1 VDITCGNVWGK
12 VPCTVEF
19 TRIFCVF
26 EVVNLSRS
34 GLPLI
39 SFQLKPGEVVC
50 LRGPSGCGKTQ
61 LLRSLIDLDCNQG
74 QVRLQGEDRARI
86 PPTQWRK
93 RVALLPAESRW
104 WSATVAEHFPSEP
117 IDSLAELGF
126 DAGTAGWLVDRL
138 SSGEKQ
144 RLALLRLLANR
155 PEVLLLDEPTA
166 NLDADNISRVE
177 SLVRHYLDDAEACC
191 LWVSHDRSQC
201 DRIATRIL
209 DMDSNGLQVSE

>member
-1 VDITCGNVWGK
+1 M
-12 VPCTVEF
+12 
-19 TRIFCVF
+19 F
-26 EVVNLSRS
+26 EVVNLSRN

-39 SFQLKPGEVVC
+39 SLRLKPGELVC

-61 LLRSLIDLDCNQG
+61 LLRALVDLDYNRG
-74 QVRLQGEDRARI
+74 LVRLRGEDREHT
-86 PPTQWRK
+86 PPTRWRK
-93 RVALLPAESRW
+93 RVGFLPAESRW
-104 WSATVAEHFPSEP
+104 WSATVADHFPSKR
-117 IDSLAELGF
+117 IDLLAELGF
-126 DAGTAGWLVDRL
+126 DAATAEWQVDRL

-177 SLVRHYLDDAEACC
+177 NLVRKYLDETQASC

-201 DRIATRIL
+201 DRIATHTL
-209 DMDSNGLQVSE
+209 NMSGSGLRVSE

>member
-1 VDITCGNVWGK
+1 M
-12 VPCTVEF
+12 
-19 TRIFCVF
+19 F

-39 SFQLKPGEVVC
+39 SLQLKPGELVC

-61 LLRSLIDLDCNQG
+61 LLRSLVDLDCNQG
-74 QVRLQGEDRARI
+74 RVRLQGEDRERI

-93 RVALLPAESRW
+93 RVAFLPAESRW
-104 WSATVAEHFPSEP
+104 WSATVAEHFPSEQ
-117 IDSLAELGF
+117 IDSLEELGF
-126 DAGTAGWLVDRL
+126 DAETAGWLVDRL

-166 NLDADNISRVE
+166 NLDVDNISRVE
-177 SLVRHYLDDAEACC
+177 NLVRKYLHETRATC
-191 LWVSHDRSQC
+191 LWVSHDRAQC
-201 DRIATRIL
+201 DRIATHTLNMNSR
-209 DMDSNGLQVSE
+209 GLQVSE